1 MPAGRGVETR
11 KKSMLAPNGIKSVL
25 FDLDGTLKI
34 YRPEGA
40 EAFADYAAG
49 LGLPISRADRL
60 RALRWEHY
68 YWASSPELA
77 DDMAAYPKGEDS
89 FWINYGR
96 RYLMTFGVSPEQA
109 GEFADQVHSY
119 MKDHFRPEHG
129 LAEGALEALRYLK
142 ANGFILG
149 VLSNR
154 DRPFGPE
161 LDELGL
167 GPYLDFFLAG
177 GEVDAFKPGPEIFQH
192 TLQRTGTAAAETVYV
207 GDNYF
212 ADVVGARRAGLQPVL
227 YDPRLLYP
235 EADCP
240 IITSFDQLI
249 PVLKT
254 LQ

>member
-1 MPAGRGVETR
+1 MF
-11 KKSMLAPNGIKSVL
+11 SPNGLKAVV

-40 EAFADYAAG
+40 QAFADYAES
-49 LGLPISRADRL
+49 LGLSISRADRL

-77 DDMAAYPKGEDS
+77 DDMAAYPKHEND

-96 RYLMTFGVSPEQA
+96 RYLMVLGASPGQA
-109 GEFADQVHSY
+109 GEVAGQVHSY
-119 MKDHFRPEHG
+119 MKDNFRPEYG
-129 LAEGALEALRYLK
+129 PAEGALEALRTLK
-142 ANGFILG
+142 ASGFILG

-154 DRPFGPE
+154 DQPFGPE

-167 GPYLDFFLAG
+167 SPYLDFSLAG
-177 GEVDAFKPGPEIFQH
+177 GEVDAFKPDPGIFQH
-192 TLQRTGTAAAETVYV
+192 TLERTGTAAGETVYV

-227 YDPRLLYP
+227 YDPRNLYP
-235 EADCP
+235 EAGCP

-249 PVLKT
+249 SVLENM
-254 LQ
+254 

>member
-1 MPAGRGVETR
+1 MF
-11 KKSMLAPNGIKSVL
+11 SPNGLKAVI

-40 EAFADYAAG
+40 QAFADYAAS
-49 LGLPISRADRL
+49 LGLPISPEDRL

-77 DDMAAYPKGEDS
+77 DDMAAYPKGEDD

-96 RYLMTFGVSPEQA
+96 RYLTACGASPEQA
-109 GEFADQVHSY
+109 REFAGRVHSY

-129 LAEGALEALRYLK
+129 LAEGALEALKHLK
-142 ANGFILG
+142 AHGFILG

-154 DRPFGPE
+154 DQPFGPE

-167 GPYLDFFLAG
+167 GPYLDFSLAG
-177 GEVDAFKPGPEIFQH
+177 GEVDAFKPDPEIFQH
-192 TLQRTGTAAAETVYV
+192 TLQRTRTTASETVYV

-227 YDPRLLYP
+227 YDPRHLYP
-235 EADCP
+235 EAGCP
-240 IITSFDQLI
+240 SITSFDQLI

-254 LQ
+254 L

>member
-1 MPAGRGVETR
+1 MPAERGCR
-11 KKSMLAPNGIKSVL
+11 IAAAKMFAPNGIKSIL

-40 EAFADYAAG
+40 QAFADYAAS
-49 LGLPISRADRL
+49 LGLPISPQDRL

-68 YWASSPELA
+68 YWAMSPELA
-77 DDMAAYPKGEDS
+77 KDMVAYPKHEDV
-89 FWINYGR
+89 FWINYGH
-96 RYLMTFGVSPEQA
+96 RYLVALGVSSEHA
-109 GEFADQVHSY
+109 REFAGRIHSY

-129 LAEGALEALRYLK
+129 LAEGALEALKYLK
-142 ANGFILG
+142 VKGFILG

-154 DRPFGPE
+154 DQPFGPE

-167 GPYLDFFLAG
+167 GPYLDFSLAG

-192 TLQRTGTAAAETVYV
+192 TLQRTGTTAAETVYV

-227 YDPRLLYP
+227 YDPRALYP

-240 IITSFDQLI
+240 IIASFDQLI
-249 PVLKT
+249 PVLKN
-254 LQ
+254 L